1 MQTQIRLLHLIRVCT
16 ISYSAVLNKH
26 KRKYGDDWAE
36 IFEHT
41 LCIQIILLH
50 LIRVCA
56 IFCSTFS
63 NNLAILLAISDTTAD
78 QTAPS
83 NQGLHDKL
91 FCRHSF
97 KQTRN
102 KIRWWFDPKYWAE
115 IFEHI
120 LCIQITLLHLIRV
133 YAIFYSTFSINLA
146 TLMCLSI
153 GTPKTN
159 KFSICSKWK
168 IYYF

>member
-16 ISYSAVLNKH
+16 ISYSAILNKH

-50 LIRVCA
+50 LIRIYA
-56 IFCSTFS
+56 IFYSTFS

-78 QTAPS
+78 QTASS

-91 FCRHSF
+91 FCRHGF
-97 KQTRN
+97 KYTVMIRSKILGRN
-102 KIRWWFDPKYWAE
+102 FRAYTVYPDHTATSNPGLHNF
-115 IFEHI
+115 
-120 LCIQITLLHLIRV
+120 LL
-133 YAIFYSTFSINLA
+133 
-146 TLMCLSI
+146 
-153 GTPKTN
+153 
-159 KFSICSKWK
+159 
-168 IYYF
+168 YFFN

>member
-50 LIRVCA
+50 LIRVYA
-56 IFCSTFS
+56 IFYSTFS

-78 QTAPS
+78 QSAPS
-83 NQGLHDKL
+83 SQGLHDKL
-91 FCRHSF
+91 FCRPVS
-97 KQTRN
+97 N
-102 KIRWWFDPKYWAE
+102 KHEIKYGDDS
-115 IFEHI
+115 I
-120 LCIQITLLHLIRV
+120 LT
-133 YAIFYSTFSINLA
+133 
-146 TLMCLSI
+146 I
-153 GTPKTN
+153 GQ
-159 KFSICSKWK
+159 KFSSIHCVSRSHCS
-168 IYYF
+168 I

>member
-26 KRKYGDDWAE
+26 KRKYGDDLAE

-50 LIRVCA
+50 LIRVYA
-56 IFCSTFS
+56 IFYSTFL
-63 NNLAILLAISDTTAD
+63 NNLAILLAIFDTTAD

-83 NQGLHDKL
+83 NQGLHDQL
-91 FCRHSF
+91 FCRHGF

-102 KIRWWFDPKYWAE
+102 KYGDDS
-115 IFEHI
+115 I
-120 LCIQITLLHLIRV
+120 L
-133 YAIFYSTFSINLA
+133 N
-146 TLMCLSI
+146 I
-153 GTPKTN
+153 GQ
-159 KFSICSKWK
+159 KFSSIHCVSRSHCY
-168 IYYF
+168 I